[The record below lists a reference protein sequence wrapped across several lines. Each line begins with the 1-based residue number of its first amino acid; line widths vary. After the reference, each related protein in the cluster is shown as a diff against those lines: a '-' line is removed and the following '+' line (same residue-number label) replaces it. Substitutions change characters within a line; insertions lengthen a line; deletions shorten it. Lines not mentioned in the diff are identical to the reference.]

1 MEKKMSPRNLD
12 NIVTIMFK
20 FLIFF
25 ALFSL
30 TIDLTMLTY
39 FAPIKIDKNVYY
51 DFLIFFL
58 NVIIYA
64 IFW

>member
-20 FLIFF
+20 FWIVFF
-25 ALFSL
+25 PLSSL

-39 FAPIKIDKNVYY
+39 FAPIKIYKNVYY
-51 DFLIFFL
+51 DFLIFF
-58 NVIIYA
+58 
-64 IFW
+64 